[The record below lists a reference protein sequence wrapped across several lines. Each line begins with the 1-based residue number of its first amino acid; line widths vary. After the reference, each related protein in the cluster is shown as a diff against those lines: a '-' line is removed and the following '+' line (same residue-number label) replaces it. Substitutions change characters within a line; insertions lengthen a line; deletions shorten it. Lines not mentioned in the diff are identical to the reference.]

1 MSKSI
6 AISPNHGLNP
16 SIPSCFFCGKPK
28 NELVLFGKL
37 KGDAEA
43 PKHFIMDYEPCDAC
57 RKAFKAGVLFL
68 GVTKDQPADKR
79 PPIADG
85 LYPTG
90 SFFVLKRDAIPKIF
104 SEEDTAAFLKSGKVF
119 VEQPALEELMEQLG
133 IETTKEE

>member
-37 KGDAEA
+37 KGDVEA

-57 RKAFKAGVLFL
+57 RNAFKAGVLFL
-68 GVTKDQPADKR
+68 GVTKDQPADRR
-79 PPIADG
+79 PPIADS

-90 SFFVLKRDAIPKIF
+90 SFFVLKRDAVSKIF
-104 SEEDTAAFLKSGKVF
+104 SEEDTAVFLKSGKVF
-119 VEQPALEELMEQLG
+119 VEQPALEDLMEQLG

>member
-43 PKHFIMDYEPCDAC
+43 PRHFIMED
-57 RKAFKAGVLFL
+57 RKSV
-68 GVTKDQPADKR
+68 V
-79 PPIADG
+79 
-85 LYPTG
+85 
-90 SFFVLKRDAIPKIF
+90 
-104 SEEDTAAFLKSGKVF
+104 
-119 VEQPALEELMEQLG
+119 
-133 IETTKEE
+133 